1 MSVPSSVKPARPAGR
16 PRSEESRT
24 AILDAAFRSLQKGP
38 VSEISTIQIARDAG
52 VSTATV
58 YRWWPTKEALLLDA
72 VLNAVEHELILKT
85 DGSPLERLKDYVLQ
99 VGRLFTGA
107 NGRVV
112 TRLLAAIQDN
122 AMLRSEFLKRAY
134 APRDKEFRAIVKEAI
149 KRGDLPAEVKVGLFL
164 DSIVGPLLARLLIR
178 HERIDEPF
186 VAAVFDQVV
195 AGTVAQWAQGGRSR
209 GSGKRTTAST
219 SCGSFAQGEF

>member
-1 MSVPSSVKPARPAGR
+1 MTAPSNPKPTRQAGR

-24 AILDAAFRSLQKGP
+24 SILDAAFSSLQRGP
-38 VSEISTIQIARDAG
+38 VSEISTIQIARNAG

-72 VLNAVEHELILKT
+72 VLNTVDHELILKT
-85 DGSPLERLKDYVLQ
+85 DGVPLERLKDYVLQ

-107 NGRVV
+107 NGLVV
-112 TRLLAAIQDN
+112 TRLLTAIQDN
-122 AMLRSEFLKRAY
+122 ATLRSEFSKRAY
-134 APRDKEFRAIVKEAI
+134 SPREKEFRAIVKEAI
-149 KRGDLPAEVKVGLFL
+149 RRGDLPAELKIGLFL

-178 HERIDEPF
+178 HERIDESF

-195 AGTVAQWAQGGRSR
+195 AGAAAQWAQGGKSR
-209 GSGKRTTAST
+209 GPGNRTPAST
-219 SCGSFAQGEF
+219 S